1 MLHDFAESFANL
13 ESLARIY
20 PLLLQGLQVTLL
32 LTLVPVPLAVGLG
45 LVVAVLYSFHL
56 RFLNPLLI
64 LYVDALRA
72 FPVLVLL
79 VLIFYGLPFVGVSLP
94 AFPATVL
101 AIALN
106 NAGYYGEIFR
116 AGIEAVPRGQAEAA
130 RSTGL
135 TAWQAALSVVLP
147 QAVHNVIAPLAGNTL
162 ELIKTTSI
170 ATAVALP
177 ELLRSARVAQE
188 STYNPTP
195 LTAAAGIYFVLLWPF
210 ARLVARLERKMVAS
224 H

>member
-1 MLHDFAESFANL
+1 MQEFIANFANL

-20 PLLLQGLQVTLL
+20 PLLLQGAQVTLL
-32 LTLVPVPLAVGLG
+32 LSLVTIPLAVLGGL
-45 LVVAVLYSFHL
+45 LLAVLYSFHL
-56 RFLNPLLI
+56 RFLNPVLI
-64 LYVDALRA
+64 VYVDALRA

-79 VLIFYGLPFVGVSLP
+79 VLIFYGLPFVGISLP
-94 AFPATVL
+94 AFPAAVL

-106 NAGYYGEIFR
+106 NSGYYGEIFR
-116 AGIEAVPRGQAEAA
+116 AGIETVPRGQREAA

-135 TAWQAALSVVLP
+135 SAWQTAFSVVLP
-147 QAVHNVIAPLAGNTL
+147 QAVGNVLAPLAGNTL

-195 LTAAAGIYFVLLWPF
+195 LTAAALMYFVLLWPLT
-210 ARLVARLERKMVAS
+210 RVVARLERKMIAG

>member
-1 MLHDFAESFANL
+1 MQEFIANFANL

-20 PLLLQGLQVTLL
+20 PLLLQGAQVTLL
-32 LTLVPVPLAVGLG
+32 LSLVTIPLAVLGGLF
-45 LVVAVLYSFHL
+45 LAVLYSFHL
-56 RFLNPLLI
+56 RLLNPVLI
-64 LYVDALRA
+64 VCVDALRA

-94 AFPATVL
+94 AFPAAVL

-106 NAGYYGEIFR
+106 NSGYYGEIFR
-116 AGIEAVPRGQAEAA
+116 AGIETVPRGQREAA

-135 TAWQAALSVVLP
+135 SAWQTAFSVVLP
-147 QAVHNVIAPLAGNTL
+147 QAVRNVLAPLAGNTL

-170 ATAVALP
+170 ATVVALP

-188 STYNPTP
+188 TTYNPTP
-195 LTAAAGIYFVLLWPF
+195 LTAAAIIYFILLWPLT
-210 ARLVARLERKMVAS
+210 RVVGRLERKMIAS

>member
-1 MLHDFAESFANL
+1 MQEFVANFANL

-20 PLLLQGLQVTLL
+20 PLLLQGVQVTLL
-32 LTLVPVPLAVGLG
+32 LSLVTIPLAVLGGL
-45 LVVAVLYSFHL
+45 LLAVLYSFHL
-56 RFLNPLLI
+56 RFLNPVLVV
-64 LYVDALRA
+64 YVDVLRA

-79 VLIFYGLPFVGVSLP
+79 VLIFYGLPFVGISLP
-94 AFPATVL
+94 AFPAAVL

-106 NAGYYGEIFR
+106 NSGYYGEIFR
-116 AGIEAVPRGQAEAA
+116 AGIETVPRGQREAA

-135 TAWQAALSVVLP
+135 SAWQTAFSVVLP
-147 QAVHNVIAPLAGNTL
+147 QAVRNVLAPLAGNTL

-170 ATAVALP
+170 ATVVALP

-188 STYNPTP
+188 TTYNPTP
-195 LTAAAGIYFVLLWPF
+195 LTAAAIIYFILLWPLT
-210 ARLVARLERKMVAS
+210 RVVGRLERKMIAS

>member
-32 LTLVPVPLAVGLG
+32 LSLVTVPLAVGLG

-147 QAVHNVIAPLAGNTL
+147 QAVHYVIAPLAGYML
-162 ELIKTTSI
+162 
-170 ATAVALP
+170 
-177 ELLRSARVAQE
+177 
-188 STYNPTP
+188 
-195 LTAAAGIYFVLLWPF
+195 
-210 ARLVARLERKMVAS
+210 
-224 H
+224 

>member
-1 MLHDFAESFANL
+1 MQEFIANFANL

-20 PLLLQGLQVTLL
+20 PLLLQGVRVTLL
-32 LTLVPVPLAVGLG
+32 LSLVTIPLAVLGGL
-45 LVVAVLYSFHL
+45 LLAVLYSFHL
-56 RFLNPLLI
+56 RFLNPVLI
-64 LYVDALRA
+64 VYVDALRA

-79 VLIFYGLPFVGVSLP
+79 VLIFYGLPFIGVSLP
-94 AFPATVL
+94 AFPAAVL

-106 NAGYYGEIFR
+106 NSGYYGEIFR
-116 AGIEAVPRGQAEAA
+116 AGIETVPRGQREAA

-135 TAWQAALSVVLP
+135 SAWQTAFSVVLP
-147 QAVHNVIAPLAGNTL
+147 QAVRNVVAPLAGNTL

-170 ATAVALP
+170 ATVVALP

-195 LTAAAGIYFVLLWPF
+195 LTAAAVMYFALLWPLT
-210 ARLVARLERKMVAS
+210 RVVARLERKMIAG

>member
-1 MLHDFAESFANL
+1 MQEFIANFANL

-20 PLLLQGLQVTLL
+20 PLLLQGVQVTLFLSLVTIPFAVLGGL
-32 LTLVPVPLAVGLG
+32 LL
-45 LVVAVLYSFHL
+45 AVLYSFHL
-56 RFLNPLLI
+56 RFLNPVLI
-64 LYVDALRA
+64 VCVDALRA

-94 AFPATVL
+94 AFPAAVL

-106 NAGYYGEIFR
+106 NSGYYGEIFR
-116 AGIEAVPRGQAEAA
+116 AGIETVPRGQREAA

-135 TAWQAALSVVLP
+135 SAWQTAFSVVLP
-147 QAVHNVIAPLAGNTL
+147 QAVRNVVAPLAGNTL
-162 ELIKTTSI
+162 ELVKTTSI
-170 ATAVALP
+170 ATVVALP

-195 LTAAAGIYFVLLWPF
+195 LTAAAVMYFVLLWPLT
-210 ARLVARLERKMVAS
+210 RVVARLERRMIAG

>member
-1 MLHDFAESFANL
+1 MQEFIVNFANL

-20 PLLLQGLQVTLL
+20 PLLLQGAQVTLL
-32 LTLVPVPLAVGLG
+32 LSLVAIPLAVLGGL
-45 LVVAVLYSFHL
+45 LLAVLYSFHL
-56 RFLNPLLI
+56 RFLNPVLI
-64 LYVDALRA
+64 VYVDALRA

-79 VLIFYGLPFVGVSLP
+79 VLIFYGLPFVGISLP
-94 AFPATVL
+94 AFPAAVL

-106 NAGYYGEIFR
+106 NSGYYGEIFR
-116 AGIEAVPRGQAEAA
+116 AGIETVPRGQREAA

-135 TAWQAALSVVLP
+135 SAWQTAFSVVLP
-147 QAVHNVIAPLAGNTL
+147 QAVRNVLAPLAGNTL

-170 ATAVALP
+170 ATVVALP

-188 STYNPTP
+188 TTYNPTP
-195 LTAAAGIYFVLLWPF
+195 LTAAAIIYFILLWPLT
-210 ARLVARLERKMVAS
+210 RVVGRLERKMIAS

>member
-1 MLHDFAESFANL
+1 VQDFLANFANL
-13 ESLARIY
+13 EALARVY
-20 PLLLQGLQVTLL
+20 PLLLQGLQVTILL
-32 LTLVPVPLAVGLG
+32 SLVTVPFAIALG
-45 LVVAVLYSFHL
+45 LVVATLYSFHL
-56 RFLNPLLI
+56 RFLNPMLI
-64 LYVDALRA
+64 LYVDALRS

-79 VLIFYGLPFVGVSLP
+79 VLIFYGLPFVGIKLA
-94 AFPATVL
+94 AFPAAVL

-106 NAGYYGEIFR
+106 NSGYYGEIFR
-116 AGIEAVPRGQAEAA
+116 AGIEAVPRGQTEAA

-135 TAWQAALSVVLP
+135 SAWQAAFSVVLP
-147 QAVHNVIAPLAGNTL
+147 QAVRNVVAPLAGNTL

-170 ATAVALP
+170 ATVVALP

-195 LTAAAGIYFVLLWPF
+195 LTAAALIYLVLLWPL

>member
-1 MLHDFAESFANL
+1 MQEFIVNFANL

-20 PLLLQGLQVTLL
+20 PLLLQGVQVTLL
-32 LTLVPVPLAVGLG
+32 LSLVTIPLAVLGGL
-45 LVVAVLYSFHL
+45 LLAVLYSLHL

-94 AFPATVL
+94 AFPAAVL

-106 NAGYYGEIFR
+106 NSGYYGEIFR
-116 AGIEAVPRGQAEAA
+116 AGIETVPRGQREAA

-135 TAWQAALSVVLP
+135 SAWQTAFSVVLP
-147 QAVHNVIAPLAGNTL
+147 QAVRNVVAPLAGNTL

-170 ATAVALP
+170 ATVVALP

-195 LTAAAGIYFVLLWPF
+195 LTAAAVMYFLLLWPLT
-210 ARLVARLERKMVAS
+210 RVVARLERKMIAG

>member
-1 MLHDFAESFANL
+1 MQEFIANFANL

-20 PLLLQGLQVTLL
+20 PLLLQGAQVTLL
-32 LTLVPVPLAVGLG
+32 LSLVTIPLAVLGGLF
-45 LVVAVLYSFHL
+45 LAVLYSFHL
-56 RFLNPLLI
+56 RLLNPVLI
-64 LYVDALRA
+64 VCVDALRA

-79 VLIFYGLPFVGVSLP
+79 VLIFYGLPFVGISLP
-94 AFPATVL
+94 AFPAAVL

-106 NAGYYGEIFR
+106 NSGYYGEIFR
-116 AGIEAVPRGQAEAA
+116 AGIETVPRGQREAA

-135 TAWQAALSVVLP
+135 SAWQTAFAVVLP
-147 QAVHNVIAPLAGNTL
+147 QAVRNVLAPLAGNTL

-195 LTAAAGIYFVLLWPF
+195 LTAAAVMYFVLLWPLT
-210 ARLVARLERKMVAS
+210 RVVARLERKMIAG

>member
-1 MLHDFAESFANL
+1 MQEFIANFANL

-20 PLLLQGLQVTLL
+20 PLLLQGVQVTLFLSLVTIPFAVLGGL
-32 LTLVPVPLAVGLG
+32 LL
-45 LVVAVLYSFHL
+45 AVLYSFHL
-56 RFLNPLLI
+56 RFLNPVLI
-64 LYVDALRA
+64 VCVDALRA

-94 AFPATVL
+94 AFPAAVL

-106 NAGYYGEIFR
+106 NSGYYGEIFR
-116 AGIEAVPRGQAEAA
+116 AGIETVPRGQREAA

-135 TAWQAALSVVLP
+135 SAWQTAFSVVLP
-147 QAVHNVIAPLAGNTL
+147 QAVRNVVAPLAGNTL

-170 ATAVALP
+170 ATVVALP

-195 LTAAAGIYFVLLWPF
+195 LTAAAVIYFLLLWPLT
-210 ARLVARLERKMVAS
+210 RMVARLERKMIAG